1 MLVRASVVI
10 AAGEAGGC
18 FCRAWERHT
27 IVDYAV
33 DTVEQSAYAV
43 VIAAGEAGGCFC
55 RVWERHPIVDHAVD
69 TVEQSAYAV
78 QVLLN
83 FIGQYCS
90 LGKHAQRT
98 RG

>member
-18 FCRAWERHT
+18 FCRVSDRHP

-55 RVWERHPIVDHAVD
+55 RVKERYPVVNFAVD
-69 TVEQSAYAV
+69 TVEQSHM
-78 QVLLN
+78 Q
-83 FIGQYCS
+83 FRWYCS
-90 LGKHAQRT
+90 LGTTDKI
-98 RG
+98 